1 MPTHSSTGSSRAAQ
15 HAIPA
20 RRPASSRPWRVRE
33 SRWPTARARISVR
46 WWRGSPRRSRS
57 ATARCRSTLT
67 RRSYSGRGGSALPR
81 RSVRKRSRSSWRR
94 SQKSGSPRR
103 RRTWCTTCSCCSRSG
118 AWGPMRWR
126 GCCVIGTDRL
136 NLTPSL
142 GEARTLARDYDVVP
156 LYAEFI
162 GDLETPIS
170 AVLKFSGEE
179 NVFLLES
186 AEAAERFGRYS
197 FLGFDPKRTL
207 SYRNGIYTIVDAD
220 GVREVAA
227 KDPFSGLAELVGKK
241 SVAPLPNLPA
251 FVGGAVGYFS
261 YDAVRY
267 LERLPDA
274 PPDDLH
280 LPEAYFAITNTL
292 IVFDHLRHKVLV
304 ISLVDAANLRDV
316 EGEGFA
322 AAYRRAA
329 DDVRRVSE
337 RLAAPETRR
346 AFLPGDGGLEISSN
360 FTRSGYEEAVERAKD
375 YIRAGDAFQIV
386 PSQRFFAEI
395 GDLNPFLL
403 YRGLRTVNPSPYM
416 TYLKLG
422 DLSLVGASPE
432 PLVRVEGR
440 RVMTRPIAGTRRR
453 GATPEE
459 DALLAEELLADAKE
473 RAEHVMLVD
482 LGRNDIGRVAEIG
495 TVGLENFM
503 EVERYSHV
511 MHIVSTVEGD
521 LRAEYTALDAL
532 AAAFPAGTVS
542 GAPKVRAMEI
552 IDELE
557 PTRRGPYAGATG
569 YYGVDGRLDTCI
581 TLRTALLK
589 GDRVYF
595 QAGGGVV
602 ADSMPSLEYEETRN
616 KAGAIV
622 RALDVARNRGMWL

>member
-1 MPTHSSTGSSRAAQ
+1 MNATGKNLMPGL
-15 HAIPA
+15 PDA
-20 RRPASSRPWRVRE
+20 R
-33 SRWPTARARISVR
+33 
-46 WWRGSPRRSRS
+46 
-57 ATARCRSTLT
+57 
-67 RRSYSGRGGSALPR
+67 
-81 RSVRKRSRSSWRR
+81 K
-94 SQKSGSPRR
+94 
-103 RRTWCTTCSCCSRSG
+103 
-118 AWGPMRWR
+118 
-126 GCCVIGTDRL
+126 
-136 NLTPSL
+136 
-142 GEARTLARDYDVVP
+142 LAREYDVVP

-170 AVLKFSGEE
+170 AALKFANEE

-207 SYRNGIYTIVDAD
+207 SYRDGIYTIVDAD

-227 KDPFSGLAELVGKK
+227 KDPFSGLARIVGKK

-267 LERLPDA
+267 LERLPEEMA
-274 PPDDLH
+274 PPDDLQV
-280 LPEAYFAITNTL
+280 PEAYFGVTDTL
-292 IVFDHLRHKVLV
+292 NVFDHLRHKVLV
-304 ISLVDAANLRDV
+304 ISLIDAANLRDV

-337 RLAAPETRR
+337 RLAAPEARR
-346 AFLPGDGGLEISSN
+346 TFLPGDGGLEISSN
-360 FTRSGYEEAVERAKD
+360 FTRSGYEEAVERAKE

-395 GDLNPFLL
+395 GALNPFLL

-432 PLVRVEGR
+432 PLVRVERR

-482 LGRNDIGRVAEIG
+482 LGRNDLGRVAEIG
-495 TVGLENFM
+495 TVWLESFM

-511 MHIVSTVEGD
+511 MHIASTVEGMLGD
-521 LRAEYTALDAL
+521 QYTALDAL
-532 AAAFPAGTVS
+532 ATASPAGTVS
-542 GAPKVRAMEI
+542 GEPKVRAMQI

-557 PTRRGPYAGATG
+557 PARRGPYAGAVG
-569 YYGVDGRLDTCI
+569 YFDRGGNMEMCIAIRTLMARGR
-581 TLRTALLK
+581 K
-589 GDRVYF
+589 VSV
-595 QAGGGVV
+595 QAGGGLVYDSV
-602 ADSMPSLEYEETRN
+602 PADEYVETVN
-616 KAGAIV
+616 KARACFTAV
-622 RALDVARNRGMWL
+622 AQAQSRALDAAPPPPPSGAAERPARAAGTE

>member
-1 MPTHSSTGSSRAAQ
+1 M
-15 HAIPA
+15 
-20 RRPASSRPWRVRE
+20 
-33 SRWPTARARISVR
+33 
-46 WWRGSPRRSRS
+46 
-57 ATARCRSTLT
+57 
-67 RRSYSGRGGSALPR
+67 
-81 RSVRKRSRSSWRR
+81 
-94 SQKSGSPRR
+94 
-103 RRTWCTTCSCCSRSG
+103 
-118 AWGPMRWR
+118 
-126 GCCVIGTDRL
+126 IGTANL

-142 GEARTLARDYDVVP
+142 GEARALARDYDVVP

-207 SYRNGIYTIVDAD
+207 SYRDGLYTVVDAD
-220 GVREVAA
+220 GVREVPA
-227 KDPFSGLAELVGKK
+227 KDPFRGLAEIMGRRT
-241 SVAPLPNLPA
+241 VAPLPNLPA
-251 FVGGAVGYFS
+251 FVGGAVGYLS

-267 LERLPDA
+267 LERLPDV
-274 PPDDLH
+274 PPDDLNV
-280 LPEAYFAITNTL
+280 PEAYFAVTDSL
-292 IVFDHLRHKVLV
+292 VVFDHLRHKVLV
-304 ISLVDAANLRDV
+304 ISLVDAARLRHV

-329 DDVRRVSE
+329 DDIRRVVE
-337 RLAAPETRR
+337 RLSAPLAHR
-346 AFLPGDGGLEISSN
+346 ALPSGSGDFGISSN
-360 FTRSGYEEAVERAKD
+360 FSREGYEEAVQRAKE

-386 PSQRFFAEI
+386 PSQRFASPV
-395 GDLNPFLL
+395 GDLDPLLL

-440 RVMTRPIAGTRRR
+440 RVMTRPIAGTRPR

-459 DALLAEELLADAKE
+459 DALLAEELLADEKE

-482 LGRNDIGRVAEIG
+482 LGRNDLGRVSE
-495 TVGLENFM
+495 VGSVELASFM

-511 MHIVSTVEGD
+511 MHIVSTVEGNLRDD
-521 LRAEYTALDAL
+521 LTALDAL

-589 GDRVYF
+589 DGVAYF

-602 ADSMPSLEYEETRN
+602 ADSVPSLEYEESRN
-616 KAGAIV
+616 KARAMS
-622 RALDVARNRGMWL
+622 RALEVARSRGMWL

>member
-1 MPTHSSTGSSRAAQ
+1 MNATG
-15 HAIPA
+15 
-20 RRPASSRPWRVRE
+20 
-33 SRWPTARARISVR
+33 
-46 WWRGSPRRSRS
+46 RS
-57 ATARCRSTLT
+57 
-67 RRSYSGRGGSALPR
+67 
-81 RSVRKRSRSSWRR
+81 
-94 SQKSGSPRR
+94 
-103 RRTWCTTCSCCSRSG
+103 
-118 AWGPMRWR
+118 
-126 GCCVIGTDRL
+126 
-136 NLTPSL
+136 LTPSL
-142 GEARTLARDYDVVP
+142 TEARRLAREYDVVP
-156 LYAEFI
+156 LYAELI

-170 AVLKFSGEE
+170 AALKFADEE

-207 SYRNGIYTIVDAD
+207 SYRDGLYTVVDAD
-220 GVREVAA
+220 GVHEVPA
-227 KDPFSGLAELVGKK
+227 KDPFRGLAEIVGQK
-241 SVAPLPNLPA
+241 SVAPLPHLPA

-267 LERLPDA
+267 VEKLSAELA
-274 PPDDLH
+274 PPDELRV
-280 LPEAYFAITNTL
+280 PEAYFAVTETL

-329 DDVRRVSE
+329 AEVRRVAE
-337 RLAAPETRR
+337 RLAAPNVRR
-346 AFLPGDGGLEISSN
+346 ALPDGDGAGFEISSN
-360 FTRSGYEEAVERAKD
+360 FTRAAYEEAVEKAKE

-395 GDLNPFLL
+395 GDLDSFLL

-422 DLSLVGASPE
+422 DLALVGASPE

-440 RVMTRPIAGTRRR
+440 RVMTRPVAGTRRR

-482 LGRNDIGRVAEIG
+482 LGRNDLGRVAEIG
-495 TVGLENFM
+495 TVQLESFM

-511 MHIVSTVEGD
+511 MHIVSTVEGV
-521 LRAEYTALDAL
+521 LRERYTALDAL

-569 YYGVDGRLDTCI
+569 YYGIDGRLDTCI

-589 GDRVYF
+589 GSRAYF

-602 ADSMPSLEYEETRN
+602 ADSVPSLEYEETRN

-622 RALDVARNRGMWL
+622 RALEVAMSREMWL

>member
-1 MPTHSSTGSSRAAQ
+1 MSGTGR
-15 HAIPA
+15 
-20 RRPASSRPWRVRE
+20 
-33 SRWPTARARISVR
+33 
-46 WWRGSPRRSRS
+46 
-57 ATARCRSTLT
+57 
-67 RRSYSGRGGSALPR
+67 
-81 RSVRKRSRSSWRR
+81 
-94 SQKSGSPRR
+94 
-103 RRTWCTTCSCCSRSG
+103 
-118 AWGPMRWR
+118 
-126 GCCVIGTDRL
+126 
-136 NLTPSL
+136 NLMPSL
-142 GEARTLARDYDVVP
+142 SEARKLAREYDVVP
-156 LYAEFI
+156 LYGEFI

-170 AVLKFSGEE
+170 AALKFADEE

-186 AEAAERFGRYS
+186 AEEAERFGRYS

-207 SYRNGIYTIVDAD
+207 SYRDGVYTVVDAD

-227 KDPFSGLAELVGKK
+227 KDPFRGLAQIVGKK

-267 LERLPDA
+267 LERLPGST
-274 PPDDLH
+274 PDELQV
-280 LPEAYFAITNTL
+280 PEAYFVVTDTL

-304 ISLVDAANLRDV
+304 ISLVDASNLRDV

-329 DDVRRVSE
+329 DDIRRISE
-337 RLAAPETRR
+337 RLAAPTARR
-346 AFLPGDGGLEISSN
+346 SLPAGDGGVEVSSN
-360 FTRSGYEEAVERAKD
+360 FTRTGYEEAVEKAKE

-395 GDLNPFLL
+395 GDLDPFLL

-422 DLSLVGASPE
+422 DMALVGASPE

-440 RVMTRPIAGTRRR
+440 RVMTRPVAGTRRR
-453 GATPEE
+453 GVTSEE

-482 LGRNDIGRVAEIG
+482 LGRNDLGRVAQIG
-495 TVGLENFM
+495 SVGLESFM

-521 LRAEYTALDAL
+521 LREDLTALDAL

-569 YYGVDGRLDTCI
+569 YYGIDGRLDTCI

-589 GDRVYF
+589 DNRAYF

-602 ADSMPSLEYEETRN
+602 ADSVPSLEYEETRN

-622 RALDVARNRGMWL
+622 RALEVAGSRELWLYD

>member
-1 MPTHSSTGSSRAAQ
+1 MIG
-15 HAIPA
+15 
-20 RRPASSRPWRVRE
+20 
-33 SRWPTARARISVR
+33 
-46 WWRGSPRRSRS
+46 
-57 ATARCRSTLT
+57 AT
-67 RRSYSGRGGSALPR
+67 
-81 RSVRKRSRSSWRR
+81 K
-94 SQKSGSPRR
+94 
-103 RRTWCTTCSCCSRSG
+103 
-118 AWGPMRWR
+118 
-126 GCCVIGTDRL
+126 L

-142 GEARTLARDYDVVP
+142 GEARSLARDYDVVP

-170 AVLKFSGEE
+170 AVLRFAGED

-197 FLGFDPKRTL
+197 FLGFDAKRTL
-207 SYRNGIYTIVDAD
+207 SYKGGLYTVVDAD

-227 KDPFSGLAELVGKK
+227 KDPFRGLFEILGKK

-274 PPDDLH
+274 PEDDH
-280 LPEAYFAITNTL
+280 EVPEAYFAVTDAL

-304 ISLVDAANLRDV
+304 ISLIDVARLRDV
-316 EGEGFA
+316 EGEGFTA
-322 AAYRRAA
+322 AHRRAA
-329 DDVRRVSE
+329 DDIRRVAE
-337 RLAAPETRR
+337 RLSAPTVHHT
-346 AFLPGDGGLEISSN
+346 LPSGNGELEVSSN
-360 FTRSGYEEAVERAKD
+360 FTRADYEEAVEKAKE

-395 GDLNPFLL
+395 GDLDPFLL

-422 DLSLVGASPE
+422 NLALVGASPE

-440 RVMTRPIAGTRRR
+440 HMMSRPIAGPRRR

-459 DALLAEELLADAKE
+459 DALLAEELLADEKE

-482 LGRNDIGRVAEIG
+482 LGRNDLGRVGEIG
-495 TVGLENFM
+495 SVELSSFM
-503 EVERYSHV
+503 EIERYSHV

-521 LRAEYTALDAL
+521 LRKDLTALDAL

-557 PTRRGPYAGATG
+557 PTCRGPYAGATG
-569 YYGVDGRLDTCI
+569 Y
-581 TLRTALLK
+581 
-589 GDRVYF
+589 
-595 QAGGGVV
+595 
-602 ADSMPSLEYEETRN
+602 
-616 KAGAIV
+616 
-622 RALDVARNRGMWL
+622 

>member
-1 MPTHSSTGSSRAAQ
+1 
-15 HAIPA
+15 
-20 RRPASSRPWRVRE
+20 
-33 SRWPTARARISVR
+33 
-46 WWRGSPRRSRS
+46 
-57 ATARCRSTLT
+57 
-67 RRSYSGRGGSALPR
+67 
-81 RSVRKRSRSSWRR
+81 
-94 SQKSGSPRR
+94 
-103 RRTWCTTCSCCSRSG
+103 
-118 AWGPMRWR
+118 
-126 GCCVIGTDRL
+126 VIGTGRL
-136 NLTPSL
+136 NLVPSL
-142 GEARTLARDYDVVP
+142 EEARRLARFYDVVP

-170 AVLKFSGEE
+170 AVLRFADEDT
-179 NVFLLES
+179 VFLLES
-186 AEAAERFGRYS
+186 AESAERFGRYS

-207 SYRNGIYTIVDAD
+207 SYRNGVYTVVDAD
-220 GVREVAA
+220 GVREVPAR
-227 KDPFSGLAELVGKK
+227 DPFRGLAEIVGKK

-274 PPDDLH
+274 PPDDLGVS
-280 LPEAYFAITNTL
+280 EAYFAVTDAL
-292 IVFDHLRHKVLV
+292 VVFDHLRHKVLV
-304 ISLVDAANLRDV
+304 VALVDAAGLRDV
-316 EGEGFA
+316 EGEGFS

-329 DDVRRVSE
+329 DDIRRISE
-337 RLAAPETRR
+337 RLSAPLARR
-346 AFLPGDGGLEISSN
+346 APSPGGGGNLAISSN
-360 FTRSGYEEAVERAKD
+360 FSREFYEEAVERAKE

-386 PSQRFFAEI
+386 PSQRFAAEI
-395 GDLNPFLL
+395 GDLDPLLL

-422 DLSLVGASPE
+422 GLSLVGASPE
-432 PLVRVEGR
+432 PLVRVEDR
-440 RVMTRPIAGTRRR
+440 RVMTRPVAGTRGR
-453 GATPEE
+453 GASVEE
-459 DALLAEELLADAKE
+459 DASLAVELLADEKE

-482 LGRNDIGRVAEIG
+482 LGRNDLGRVSE
-495 TVGLENFM
+495 VGSVELASFM

-521 LRAEYTALDAL
+521 LREGLTALDAL

-569 YYGVDGRLDTCI
+569 YYGIDGRLDTCI

-589 GDRVYF
+589 DGVAYF

-602 ADSMPSLEYEETRN
+602 ADSVPSLEYEETRN
-616 KAGAIV
+616 KARAME
-622 RALDVARNRGMWL
+622 RALEVARSREMWL

>member
-1 MPTHSSTGSSRAAQ
+1 
-15 HAIPA
+15 
-20 RRPASSRPWRVRE
+20 
-33 SRWPTARARISVR
+33 
-46 WWRGSPRRSRS
+46 
-57 ATARCRSTLT
+57 
-67 RRSYSGRGGSALPR
+67 
-81 RSVRKRSRSSWRR
+81 
-94 SQKSGSPRR
+94 
-103 RRTWCTTCSCCSRSG
+103 
-118 AWGPMRWR
+118 
-126 GCCVIGTDRL
+126 VIGTGRF
-136 NLTPSL
+136 NLVPSL
-142 GEARTLARDYDVVP
+142 EEARRLARFYDVVP

-170 AVLKFSGEE
+170 AVLRFADEDT
-179 NVFLLES
+179 VFLLES
-186 AEAAERFGRYS
+186 AESAERFGRYS

-207 SYRNGIYTIVDAD
+207 SYRNGVYTVVDAD
-220 GVREVAA
+220 GVREVPAR
-227 KDPFSGLAELVGKK
+227 DPFRGLAEIVGKK

-274 PPDDLH
+274 PPDDLGVS
-280 LPEAYFAITNTL
+280 EAYFAVTDAL
-292 IVFDHLRHKVLV
+292 VVFDHLRHKVLV
-304 ISLVDAANLRDV
+304 VALVDAAGLRDV
-316 EGEGFA
+316 EGEGFS

-329 DDVRRVSE
+329 DDIRRISE
-337 RLAAPETRR
+337 RLSAPLARR
-346 AFLPGDGGLEISSN
+346 APSPGGGGNLAISSN
-360 FTRSGYEEAVERAKD
+360 FTREFYEEAVERAKE

-386 PSQRFFAEI
+386 PSQRFAAEI
-395 GDLNPFLL
+395 GDLDPLLL

-422 DLSLVGASPE
+422 GLSLVGASPE
-432 PLVRVEGR
+432 PLVRVEDR
-440 RVMTRPIAGTRRR
+440 RVMTRPVAGTRGR
-453 GATPEE
+453 GASVEE
-459 DALLAEELLADAKE
+459 DGSLAVELLADEKE

-482 LGRNDIGRVAEIG
+482 LGRNDLGRVSE
-495 TVGLENFM
+495 VGSVELASFM

-521 LRAEYTALDAL
+521 LREGLTALDAL

-569 YYGVDGRLDTCI
+569 YYGIDGRLDTCI

-589 GDRVYF
+589 DGVAYF

-602 ADSMPSLEYEETRN
+602 ADSVPSLEYEETRN
-616 KAGAIV
+616 KARAME
-622 RALDVARNRGMWL
+622 RALEVARSREMWL

>member
-1 MPTHSSTGSSRAAQ
+1 MIGTGKPNLVPSLEE
-15 HAIPA
+15 A
-20 RRPASSRPWRVRE
+20 RR
-33 SRWPTARARISVR
+33 
-46 WWRGSPRRSRS
+46 
-57 ATARCRSTLT
+57 L
-67 RRSYSGRGGSALPR
+67 
-81 RSVRKRSRSSWRR
+81 
-94 SQKSGSPRR
+94 
-103 RRTWCTTCSCCSRSG
+103 
-118 AWGPMRWR
+118 
-126 GCCVIGTDRL
+126 
-136 NLTPSL
+136 
-142 GEARTLARDYDVVP
+142 ARTYDVVP

-170 AVLKFSGEE
+170 AVLRFSGEDT
-179 NVFLLES
+179 VFLLES
-186 AEAAERFGRYS
+186 AESAERFGRYS

-207 SYRNGIYTIVDAD
+207 SYGDGLYTVVDAD
-220 GVREVAA
+220 GVREVPAP
-227 KDPFSGLAELVGKK
+227 DPFRGLAKIVGKK

-267 LERLPDA
+267 LEHLPGA
-274 PPDDLH
+274 PPDSLGV
-280 LPEAYFAITNTL
+280 PEAYFAVTDTL
-292 IVFDHLRHKVLV
+292 VVFDHLRHKVLV
-304 ISLVDAANLRDV
+304 ISLVDAAGLRDV

-329 DDVRRVSE
+329 DDLRRISE
-337 RLAAPETRR
+337 RLSAPLARG
-346 AFLPGDGGLEISSN
+346 AISPGSGSFGISSN
-360 FTRSGYEEAVERAKD
+360 FTREAYEEAVEKAKE

-386 PSQRFFAEI
+386 PSQRFAAEV
-395 GDLNPFLL
+395 GDLDPLLL

-422 DLSLVGASPE
+422 GLSLVGASPE

-440 RVMTRPIAGTRRR
+440 RVMTRPVAGTRGR
-453 GATPEE
+453 GASPEE
-459 DALLAEELLADAKE
+459 DAGLAEELLADEKE

-482 LGRNDIGRVAEIG
+482 LGRNDLGRVSE
-495 TVGLENFM
+495 VGSVELASFM

-511 MHIVSTVEGD
+511 MHIVSTVEGNLRED
-521 LRAEYTALDAL
+521 LTALDAL

-569 YYGVDGRLDTCI
+569 YYGIDGRLDTCI

-589 GDRVYF
+589 DGVAYF

-602 ADSMPSLEYEETRN
+602 ADSVPSLEYEETRN
-616 KAGAIV
+616 KARAME
-622 RALDVARNRGMWL
+622 RALEVARSREMWL

>member
-1 MPTHSSTGSSRAAQ
+1 MNVTGR
-15 HAIPA
+15 
-20 RRPASSRPWRVRE
+20 
-33 SRWPTARARISVR
+33 
-46 WWRGSPRRSRS
+46 
-57 ATARCRSTLT
+57 
-67 RRSYSGRGGSALPR
+67 
-81 RSVRKRSRSSWRR
+81 
-94 SQKSGSPRR
+94 
-103 RRTWCTTCSCCSRSG
+103 
-118 AWGPMRWR
+118 
-126 GCCVIGTDRL
+126 
-136 NLTPSL
+136 NLMPSL
-142 GEARTLARDYDVVP
+142 SEARKLAREYDVVP
-156 LYAEFI
+156 LYGEFI

-170 AVLKFSGEE
+170 AALKFADEE

-186 AEAAERFGRYS
+186 AEEAERFGRYS

-207 SYRNGIYTIVDAD
+207 SYRDGVYTVVDAE

-227 KDPFSGLAELVGKK
+227 KDPFRGLAQIVGKK

-267 LERLPDA
+267 LERLPGST
-274 PPDDLH
+274 PDELQV
-280 LPEAYFAITNTL
+280 PEAYFVVTDTL

-304 ISLVDAANLRDV
+304 ISLVDASNLRDV

-329 DDVRRVSE
+329 DDIRRISE
-337 RLAAPETRR
+337 RLAAPTARR
-346 AFLPGDGGLEISSN
+346 SLPAGDGGVEVSSN
-360 FTRSGYEEAVERAKD
+360 FTRTGYEEAVEKAKE

-395 GDLNPFLL
+395 GDLDPFLL

-422 DLSLVGASPE
+422 DMALVGASPE

-440 RVMTRPIAGTRRR
+440 RVMTRPVAGTRRR
-453 GATPEE
+453 GVTPEE

-482 LGRNDIGRVAEIG
+482 LGRNDLGRVAQIG
-495 TVGLENFM
+495 SVGLESFM

-521 LRAEYTALDAL
+521 LREDLTALDAL

-569 YYGVDGRLDTCI
+569 YYGIDGRLDTCI

-589 GDRVYF
+589 DNRAYF

-602 ADSMPSLEYEETRN
+602 ADSVPSLEYEETRN

-622 RALDVARNRGMWL
+622 RALEVAGSRELWLYD

>member
-1 MPTHSSTGSSRAAQ
+1 MSG
-15 HAIPA
+15 IG
-20 RRPASSRPWRVRE
+20 RE
-33 SRWPTARARISVR
+33 LVP
-46 WWRGSPRRSRS
+46 SP
-57 ATARCRSTLT
+57 
-67 RRSYSGRGGSALPR
+67 
-81 RSVRKRSRSSWRR
+81 
-94 SQKSGSPRR
+94 
-103 RRTWCTTCSCCSRSG
+103 
-118 AWGPMRWR
+118 
-126 GCCVIGTDRL
+126 
-136 NLTPSL
+136 
-142 GEARTLARDYDVVP
+142 GEARRLAREYDVVP

-170 AVLKFSGEE
+170 AALKFSGESD
-179 NVFLLES
+179 VFLLES

-207 SYRNGIYTIVDAD
+207 SYRDGVYTVVDAD
-220 GVREVAA
+220 GVREVPS
-227 KDPFSGLAELVGKK
+227 KDPFRGLAEIVGRK

-267 LERLPDA
+267 LERLPQA
-274 PPDDLH
+274 PPDDLAV
-280 LPEAYFAITNTL
+280 PEAYLAVTDTL
-292 IVFDHLRHKVLV
+292 VVFDHLRHKVLV
-304 ISLVDAANLRDV
+304 ISLVDTANLRDV

-329 DDVRRVSE
+329 DDIRRVAA
-337 RLAAPETRR
+337 RLAAPVVSR
-346 AFLPGDGGLEISSN
+346 ALPSGDGTLEVSSN
-360 FTRSGYEEAVERAKD
+360 FTRAGYEEAVERAKE
-375 YIRAGDAFQIV
+375 YIRAGDAFQVV
-386 PSQRFFAEI
+386 PSQRFFAEV
-395 GDLNPFLL
+395 GDLDPFLL

-422 DLSLVGASPE
+422 DMALVGASPE

-459 DALLAEELLADAKE
+459 DAALAEELLADEKE

-482 LGRNDIGRVAEIG
+482 LGRNDLGRVGEIG
-495 TVGLENFM
+495 TVRLESFM

-511 MHIVSTVEGD
+511 MHIVSTVEGA
-521 LRAEYTALDAL
+521 LREGLTALDAL

-552 IDELE
+552 VDELE

-589 GDRVYF
+589 GGRAYF

-602 ADSMPSLEYEETRN
+602 ADSVPELEYEETRN

-622 RALDVARNRGMWL
+622 RALEVARSRGMWL

>member
-1 MPTHSSTGSSRAAQ
+1 MPSLAE
-15 HAIPA
+15 A
-20 RRPASSRPWRVRE
+20 RR
-33 SRWPTARARISVR
+33 
-46 WWRGSPRRSRS
+46 
-57 ATARCRSTLT
+57 
-67 RRSYSGRGGSALPR
+67 
-81 RSVRKRSRSSWRR
+81 
-94 SQKSGSPRR
+94 
-103 RRTWCTTCSCCSRSG
+103 
-118 AWGPMRWR
+118 
-126 GCCVIGTDRL
+126 
-136 NLTPSL
+136 
-142 GEARTLARDYDVVP
+142 LARRYEVVP
-156 LYAEFI
+156 LYAELI

-170 AVLKFSGEE
+170 AALRFADEE

-207 SYRNGIYTIVDAD
+207 SYRDGIYTIVDAD

-274 PPDDLH
+274 PPDDLY

-346 AFLPGDGGLEISSN
+346 AFPPGDGGLEISSN
-360 FTRSGYEEAVERAKD
+360 FTRSGYEEAVERAKE

-495 TVGLENFM
+495 TVQLENFM

-589 GDRVYF
+589 GGRVYF

-602 ADSMPSLEYEETRN
+602 ADSVPSLEYEETRN

>member
-1 MPTHSSTGSSRAAQ
+1 MIGTANL
-15 HAIPA
+15 IPSLNEA
-20 RRPASSRPWRVRE
+20 RR
-33 SRWPTARARISVR
+33 
-46 WWRGSPRRSRS
+46 
-57 ATARCRSTLT
+57 
-67 RRSYSGRGGSALPR
+67 
-81 RSVRKRSRSSWRR
+81 
-94 SQKSGSPRR
+94 
-103 RRTWCTTCSCCSRSG
+103 
-118 AWGPMRWR
+118 
-126 GCCVIGTDRL
+126 
-136 NLTPSL
+136 
-142 GEARTLARDYDVVP
+142 LARSYDVVP

-170 AVLKFSGEE
+170 AVLKFAGEE

-207 SYRNGIYTIVDAD
+207 SYRDGVYTVVDAD
-220 GVREVAA
+220 GVREVPA
-227 KDPFSGLAELVGKK
+227 KNPFRGLAEIVGKK
-241 SVAPLPNLPA
+241 SVAPLPNLPV

-274 PPDDLH
+274 PPDDLGV
-280 LPEAYFAITNTL
+280 PEAYFAVTDTL
-292 IVFDHLRHKVLV
+292 VVFDHLRHKVLV
-304 ISLVDAANLRDV
+304 VSLVDAARLRNV

-329 DDVRRVSE
+329 DDIRRVSE
-337 RLAAPETRR
+337 RLSAPLVRR
-346 AFLPGDGGLEISSN
+346 ALPSGSGRFEISSN
-360 FTRSGYEEAVERAKD
+360 FTRTAYEEAVERAKE

-386 PSQRFFAEI
+386 PSQRFSAEI
-395 GDLNPFLL
+395 GDLDPLLL

-422 DLSLVGASPE
+422 DLALVGASPE

-459 DALLAEELLADAKE
+459 DVALAEELLADEKE

-482 LGRNDIGRVAEIG
+482 LGRNDLGRVSEIG
-495 TVGLENFM
+495 SVEVVRFM

-521 LRAEYTALDAL
+521 LREDLTALDAL

-557 PTRRGPYAGATG
+557 PTRRGPYAGAIG

-589 GDRVYF
+589 DGVASF

-602 ADSMPSLEYEETRN
+602 ADSVPSLEYEETRN
-616 KAGAIV
+616 KARAMA
-622 RALDVARNRGMWL
+622 RALEVARSREMWL

>member
-1 MPTHSSTGSSRAAQ
+1 MNATG
-15 HAIPA
+15 
-20 RRPASSRPWRVRE
+20 
-33 SRWPTARARISVR
+33 
-46 WWRGSPRRSRS
+46 RS
-57 ATARCRSTLT
+57 
-67 RRSYSGRGGSALPR
+67 
-81 RSVRKRSRSSWRR
+81 
-94 SQKSGSPRR
+94 
-103 RRTWCTTCSCCSRSG
+103 
-118 AWGPMRWR
+118 
-126 GCCVIGTDRL
+126 
-136 NLTPSL
+136 LTPSL
-142 GEARTLARDYDVVP
+142 PEARRLAREYDVVP
-156 LYAEFI
+156 LYAELI

-170 AVLKFSGEE
+170 AALKFADEE

-207 SYRNGIYTIVDAD
+207 SYRDGLYTVVDAD

-227 KDPFSGLAELVGKK
+227 KDPFRGLAEIVGQK

-267 LERLPDA
+267 VEKLPAELA
-274 PPDDLH
+274 PPDELRV
-280 LPEAYFAITNTL
+280 PEAYFAVTETL

-329 DDVRRVSE
+329 DDVRRVAE
-337 RLAAPETRR
+337 RLAAPNVRR
-346 AFLPGDGGLEISSN
+346 ALPDGDGAGFEISSN
-360 FTRSGYEEAVERAKD
+360 FTRAAYEEAVEKAKE

-395 GDLNPFLL
+395 GDLDPFLL

-422 DLSLVGASPE
+422 DLALVGASPE

-440 RVMTRPIAGTRRR
+440 RVMIRPAAGTRRR

-482 LGRNDIGRVAEIG
+482 LGRNDLGRVAEIG
-495 TVGLENFM
+495 TVQLESFM

-511 MHIVSTVEGD
+511 MHIVSTVEGI
-521 LRAEYTALDAL
+521 LREQYTALDAL

-569 YYGVDGRLDTCI
+569 YYSIDGRLDTCI

-589 GDRVYF
+589 GSRAYF
-595 QAGGGVV
+595 QAGAGVV
-602 ADSMPSLEYEETRN
+602 ADSVPSLEYEETRN

-622 RALDVARNRGMWL
+622 RALEVATSREMWL

>member
-1 MPTHSSTGSSRAAQ
+1 
-15 HAIPA
+15 
-20 RRPASSRPWRVRE
+20 
-33 SRWPTARARISVR
+33 
-46 WWRGSPRRSRS
+46 
-57 ATARCRSTLT
+57 
-67 RRSYSGRGGSALPR
+67 
-81 RSVRKRSRSSWRR
+81 
-94 SQKSGSPRR
+94 
-103 RRTWCTTCSCCSRSG
+103 
-118 AWGPMRWR
+118 
-126 GCCVIGTDRL
+126 
-136 NLTPSL
+136 
-142 GEARTLARDYDVVP
+142 
-156 LYAEFI
+156 
-162 GDLETPIS
+162 
-170 AVLKFSGEE
+170 
-179 NVFLLES
+179 
-186 AEAAERFGRYS
+186 
-197 FLGFDPKRTL
+197 
-207 SYRNGIYTIVDAD
+207 
-220 GVREVAA
+220 
-227 KDPFSGLAELVGKK
+227 
-241 SVAPLPNLPA
+241 
-251 FVGGAVGYFS
+251 
-261 YDAVRY
+261 
-267 LERLPDA
+267 
-274 PPDDLH
+274 
-280 LPEAYFAITNTL
+280 
-292 IVFDHLRHKVLV
+292 
-304 ISLVDAANLRDV
+304 
-316 EGEGFA
+316 
-322 AAYRRAA
+322 
-329 DDVRRVSE
+329 
-337 RLAAPETRR
+337 
-346 AFLPGDGGLEISSN
+346 
-360 FTRSGYEEAVERAKD
+360 
-375 YIRAGDAFQIV
+375 
-386 PSQRFFAEI
+386 
-395 GDLNPFLL
+395 
-403 YRGLRTVNPSPYM
+403 M

-432 PLVRVEGR
+432 PLVRVERR

-495 TVGLENFM
+495 TVQLENFM

-622 RALDVARNRGMWL
+622 RALEVARSRGMWL

>member
-1 MPTHSSTGSSRAAQ
+1 M
-15 HAIPA
+15 
-20 RRPASSRPWRVRE
+20 
-33 SRWPTARARISVR
+33 
-46 WWRGSPRRSRS
+46 
-57 ATARCRSTLT
+57 
-67 RRSYSGRGGSALPR
+67 
-81 RSVRKRSRSSWRR
+81 
-94 SQKSGSPRR
+94 
-103 RRTWCTTCSCCSRSG
+103 
-118 AWGPMRWR
+118 
-126 GCCVIGTDRL
+126 IGTANL

-142 GEARTLARDYDVVP
+142 GEARALARDYDVVP

-207 SYRNGIYTIVDAD
+207 SYRDGLYTVVDAD
-220 GVREVAA
+220 GVREVPA
-227 KDPFSGLAELVGKK
+227 KDPFRGLAEIMGRRT
-241 SVAPLPNLPA
+241 VAPLPNLPA
-251 FVGGAVGYFS
+251 FVGGAVGYLS

-267 LERLPDA
+267 LERLPDV
-274 PPDDLH
+274 PPDDLNV
-280 LPEAYFAITNTL
+280 PEAYFAVTDSL
-292 IVFDHLRHKVLV
+292 VVFDHLRHKVLV
-304 ISLVDAANLRDV
+304 ISLVDAARLRHV

-322 AAYRRAA
+322 AGYRRAA
-329 DDVRRVSE
+329 DDIRRVAE
-337 RLAAPETRR
+337 RLSAPLAHR
-346 AFLPGDGGLEISSN
+346 ALPSGSGDFGISSN
-360 FTRSGYEEAVERAKD
+360 FSREGYEEAVQRAKE

-386 PSQRFFAEI
+386 PSQRFASPV
-395 GDLNPFLL
+395 GDLDPLLL

-440 RVMTRPIAGTRRR
+440 RVMTRPIAGTRPR

-459 DALLAEELLADAKE
+459 DALLAEELLADEKE

-482 LGRNDIGRVAEIG
+482 LGRNDLGRVSE
-495 TVGLENFM
+495 VGSVELASFM

-511 MHIVSTVEGD
+511 MHIVSTVEGNLRDD
-521 LRAEYTALDAL
+521 LTALDAL

-589 GDRVYF
+589 DGVAYF

-602 ADSMPSLEYEETRN
+602 ADSVPSLEYEESRN
-616 KAGAIV
+616 KARAMS
-622 RALDVARNRGMWL
+622 RALEVARSRGMWL

>member
-1 MPTHSSTGSSRAAQ
+1 MNGTGRTSDKNLMPSLSE
-15 HAIPA
+15 A
-20 RRPASSRPWRVRE
+20 RR
-33 SRWPTARARISVR
+33 
-46 WWRGSPRRSRS
+46 
-57 ATARCRSTLT
+57 
-67 RRSYSGRGGSALPR
+67 
-81 RSVRKRSRSSWRR
+81 
-94 SQKSGSPRR
+94 
-103 RRTWCTTCSCCSRSG
+103 
-118 AWGPMRWR
+118 
-126 GCCVIGTDRL
+126 
-136 NLTPSL
+136 
-142 GEARTLARDYDVVP
+142 LAREYDVVP
-156 LYAEFI
+156 LYAEYI

-170 AVLKFSGEE
+170 AALKFADEE
-179 NVFLLES
+179 NFFLLES

-207 SYRNGIYTIVDAD
+207 SYRNGVYTVVDAD

-227 KDPFSGLAELVGKK
+227 KDPFRGLAEIVGRK

-261 YDAVRY
+261 YDAMRY
-267 LERLPDA
+267 VERLPDA
-274 PPDDLH
+274 PPDDLGV
-280 LPEAYFAITNTL
+280 PEAYFAVTDTL

-329 DDVRRVSE
+329 DDIRRVAE
-337 RLAAPETRR
+337 RLAAPTLHR
-346 AFLPGDGGLEISSN
+346 ALPAGDGTSLEVSSN
-360 FTRSGYEEAVERAKD
+360 FTRAGYEEAVEKAKE

-395 GDLNPFLL
+395 GDLDPFLL

-416 TYLKLG
+416 TYLKVG
-422 DLSLVGASPE
+422 DLALVGASPE

-440 RVMTRPIAGTRRR
+440 RVMTRPVAGTRRR
-453 GATPEE
+453 GASPEE
-459 DALLAEELLADAKE
+459 DSLLAEELLADAKE

-482 LGRNDIGRVAEIG
+482 LGRNDLGRVAEIG
-495 TVGLENFM
+495 SVELESFM

-511 MHIVSTVEGD
+511 MHIVSTVEGN

-542 GAPKVRAMEI
+542 GAPKVRAMQI

-557 PTRRGPYAGATG
+557 PTRRGPYAGAMG
-569 YYGVDGRLDTCI
+569 YYGMDGRLDTCI

-589 GDRVYF
+589 GGRAYF
-595 QAGGGVV
+595 QAGAGVV
-602 ADSMPSLEYEETRN
+602 ADSVPSLEYEETRS
-616 KAGAIV
+616 KAGAMV
-622 RALDVARNRGMWL
+622 RALEVARSRGMWL

>member
-1 MPTHSSTGSSRAAQ
+1 MNATVRSLRPGLSD
-15 HAIPA
+15 A
-20 RRPASSRPWRVRE
+20 RR
-33 SRWPTARARISVR
+33 
-46 WWRGSPRRSRS
+46 
-57 ATARCRSTLT
+57 
-67 RRSYSGRGGSALPR
+67 
-81 RSVRKRSRSSWRR
+81 
-94 SQKSGSPRR
+94 
-103 RRTWCTTCSCCSRSG
+103 
-118 AWGPMRWR
+118 
-126 GCCVIGTDRL
+126 
-136 NLTPSL
+136 
-142 GEARTLARDYDVVP
+142 LAREYDIVP
-156 LYAEFI
+156 LYSEFI

-170 AVLKFSGEE
+170 AALKFADEE

-207 SYRNGIYTIVDAD
+207 SYRDGTYTIVDAD
-220 GVREVAA
+220 GVREVPA
-227 KDPFSGLAELVGKK
+227 KTPFRGLAELVGKK
-241 SVAPLPNLPA
+241 SVTPLPNLPA

-267 LERLPDA
+267 LETLPEA

-280 LPEAYFAITNTL
+280 VPEAYFVVTDTL

-304 ISLVDAANLRDV
+304 ISLIDAANLREV

-329 DDVRRVSE
+329 DDIRRVSE
-337 RLAAPETRR
+337 CLATPTTRR
-346 AFLPGDGGLEISSN
+346 TLPSGNGGGLEISSN
-360 FTRSGYEEAVERAKD
+360 FTRAAYEEAVEKAKE

-395 GDLNPFLL
+395 GDLDPFLL

-422 DLSLVGASPE
+422 NLALVGASPE
-432 PLVRVEGR
+432 PLVRAEGR
-440 RVMTRPIAGTRRR
+440 RVMTRPVAGTRRR

-459 DALLAEELLADAKE
+459 DTLLAEELLADYKE

-482 LGRNDIGRVAEIG
+482 LGRNDLGRVAETG
-495 TVGLENFM
+495 TVGVESFM
-503 EVERYSHV
+503 QIERYSHV
-511 MHIVSTVEGD
+511 MHIVSTVIGS
-521 LRAEYTALDAL
+521 LREDYNALDAL

-589 GDRVYF
+589 DGFIYF

-602 ADSMPSLEYEETRN
+602 ADSVPSLEYEESRN
-616 KAGAIV
+616 KAGAMM
-622 RALDVARNRGMWL
+622 RALEVARSRGLWL

>member
-1 MPTHSSTGSSRAAQ
+1 MIG
-15 HAIPA
+15 
-20 RRPASSRPWRVRE
+20 
-33 SRWPTARARISVR
+33 
-46 WWRGSPRRSRS
+46 
-57 ATARCRSTLT
+57 T
-67 RRSYSGRGGSALPR
+67 RRLS
-81 RSVRKRSRSSWRR
+81 
-94 SQKSGSPRR
+94 
-103 RRTWCTTCSCCSRSG
+103 
-118 AWGPMRWR
+118 
-126 GCCVIGTDRL
+126 
-136 NLTPSL
+136 LTPSL
-142 GEARTLARDYDVVP
+142 GEARELARDHDVVP
-156 LYAEFI
+156 IYAEFI

-207 SYRNGIYTIVDAD
+207 SYRDGVYTVVDAD
-220 GVREVAA
+220 GVREVSAP
-227 KDPFSGLAELVGKK
+227 DPFRGLAQIVGKK

-251 FVGGAVGYFS
+251 FVGGAVGYFA

-274 PPDDLH
+274 PPDDLDV
-280 LPEAYFAITNTL
+280 PEAYFAVTDSL
-292 IVFDHLRHKVLV
+292 VVFDHLRHKVLV
-304 ISLVDAANLRDV
+304 ISLVDAARLRDV

-329 DDVRRVSE
+329 DDIRRVVE
-337 RLAAPETRR
+337 RLSAPLARR
-346 AFLPGDGGLEISSN
+346 ALPSGSGGFEISSN
-360 FTRSGYEEAVERAKD
+360 FSREAYEEAVERAKE

-386 PSQRFFAEI
+386 PSQRFSAEV
-395 GDLNPFLL
+395 GDLDPLLL

-440 RVMTRPIAGTRRR
+440 RVMTRPIAGTRPR

-459 DALLAEELLADAKE
+459 DALLAEELLADEKE

-482 LGRNDIGRVAEIG
+482 LGRNDLGRVSEIG
-495 TVGLENFM
+495 SVELASFM

-521 LRAEYTALDAL
+521 LREDLNALDAL

-589 GDRVYF
+589 DGVAFF

-602 ADSMPSLEYEETRN
+602 ADSVPSLEYEESRN
-616 KAGAIV
+616 KARAMS
-622 RALDVARNRGMWL
+622 RALEVARAREMWL

>member
-1 MPTHSSTGSSRAAQ
+1 V
-15 HAIPA
+15 I
-20 RRPASSRPWRVRE
+20 
-33 SRWPTARARISVR
+33 
-46 WWRGSPRRSRS
+46 
-57 ATARCRSTLT
+57 ATARIE
-67 RRSYSGRGGSALPR
+67 P
-81 RSVRKRSRSSWRR
+81 
-94 SQKSGSPRR
+94 
-103 RRTWCTTCSCCSRSG
+103 
-118 AWGPMRWR
+118 
-126 GCCVIGTDRL
+126 
-136 NLTPSL
+136 TPSL

-170 AVLKFSGEE
+170 AVLKFSGED

-207 SYRNGIYTIVDAD
+207 SYRDGLYTVVDAD
-220 GVREVAA
+220 GVREVPAR
-227 KDPFSGLAELVGKK
+227 DPFRGLAEIVGRK

-274 PPDDLH
+274 PPDDLRV
-280 LPEAYFAITNTL
+280 PEAYFVITDTL
-292 IVFDHLRHKVLV
+292 VVFDHLRHKVLV
-304 ISLVDAANLRDV
+304 ISLVDAARLRDV

-329 DDVRRVSE
+329 DDIRRVAE
-337 RLAAPETRR
+337 RLSAPLTRR
-346 AFLPGDGGLEISSN
+346 ALSTGSGNFEISSN
-360 FTRSGYEEAVERAKD
+360 FTRKSYEEAVERAKE

-386 PSQRFFAEI
+386 PSQRFETEI
-395 GDLNPFLL
+395 GDLDPLLL

-440 RVMTRPIAGTRRR
+440 RVMTRPIAGTRPR

-459 DALLAEELLADAKE
+459 DSALAEELLADEKE

-482 LGRNDIGRVAEIG
+482 LGRNDLGRVSE
-495 TVGLENFM
+495 VGSVELSSFM
-503 EVERYSHV
+503 EIERYSHV

-521 LRAEYTALDAL
+521 LRGDLNALDAL

-552 IDELE
+552 IVELE

-589 GDRVYF
+589 EGVAYF

-602 ADSMPSLEYEETRN
+602 ADSVPSLEHEETRN
-616 KAGAIV
+616 KARAMA
-622 RALDVARNRGMWL
+622 RALEVARSREMWL